1 MFWYFNKQ
9 ENINNDTVS
18 TETTADNKQ
27 TLKASEDI
35 FINGGTFNLNS
46 ESDGLNSDKNIV
58 INTGR
63 LIISAGDGGIHAEEN
78 LVLSQFSDVC
88 IKK

>member
-1 MFWYFNKQ
+1 MFWYSNKQ

-46 ESDGLNSDKNIV
+46 ESDGLNSDKI
-58 INTGR
+58 
-63 LIISAGDGGIHAEEN
+63 
-78 LVLSQFSDVC
+78 
-88 IKK
+88 